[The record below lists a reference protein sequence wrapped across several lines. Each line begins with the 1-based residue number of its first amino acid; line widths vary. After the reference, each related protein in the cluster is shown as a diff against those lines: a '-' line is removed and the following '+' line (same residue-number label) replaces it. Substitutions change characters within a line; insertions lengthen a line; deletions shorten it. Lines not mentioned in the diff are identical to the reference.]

1 MYENDIIDIIVD
13 QFKSSGT
20 PELENDLIYL
30 ALDNIVKNRVPTKD
44 IYGRSGF
51 VINRNNIYIFQP
63 FELEDVHIPMLYR
76 YIPNLIIPE
85 KTTLPKILES
95 SKPIRRLKFSA
106 KKQAKS
112 ISKVTV
118 SIEKKWNT
126 LKSHL
131 NPYIAII
138 NISPQFRLLI
148 SKSPIMQV
156 TDEQKLIKQNLN

>member
-30 ALDNIVKNRVPTKD
+30 ALDNIVKNRVPKKD

-63 FELEDVHIPMLYR
+63 FELEDVYIPTLYR

-85 KTTLPKILES
+85 KTTLPKIPET
-95 SKPIRRLKFSA
+95 SKPGRRLKLRPQ
-106 KKQAKS
+106 KQAKTK
-112 ISKVTV
+112 SKIIE
-118 SIEKKWNT
+118 SIEKNGI
-126 LKSHL
+126 L
-131 NPYIAII
+131 
-138 NISPQFRLLI
+138 
-148 SKSPIMQV
+148 
-156 TDEQKLIKQNLN
+156 